1 MVSLQKL
8 WVGSAAR
15 DVTGLEARDT
25 SSTSVHA
32 WEPALVSIHSW
43 SNLRSRS
50 LRLAV
55 AREPASVQ
63 LPPEIGFLLVEG
75 VPYATLDRA
84 AALARKSGTDAAT
97 ALLNNGLIA
106 EEMFYRALARNLGT
120 PFLDGSIP
128 LAEGSRYP
136 EAIAKG
142 AAPIC
147 AHAGHLVVAAP
158 RGHAIARLIEASAA
172 MAVLP
177 AITTPSRLQQAVFA
191 HHARAIAEVASDGL
205 MRAHPTWSCRPGAQ
219 PIDLALAGLA
229 LLLCLLLARQPNG
242 IGLCLLAATQIAILA
257 MLCVRI
263 AALAVPAP
271 LDPEDPCR
279 LGDDALPVYTIFV
292 ALYREARVVPRLIH
306 SLSKLDYPAAK
317 LDIKFLLEA
326 DDTETAAA
334 FAAAPMPA
342 RFEVVVVPDG
352 LPRTKPRALNAALPL
367 ARGDL
372 LVVYDAEDVPDPGQL
387 RAAATLFA
395 KAPATTAAI
404 QGRLVIDNFADGW
417 LQRFF
422 AIEYTALFDV
432 LGPALARWRMP
443 TPLGGTTTHF
453 RTRVL
458 RELHGWDSWNVTEDA
473 DLGMRMAL
481 AGYQVGD
488 LPSATFEEAP
498 EKLKV
503 WIKQRTRWMK
513 GFLQTSFTHGRRPLA
528 TLRRLG
534 PVQGLFA
541 VTLLPGT
548 VASALCYPFLTLA
561 FLCDCAFGNLSLE
574 GGPLAA
580 MTEHGARLVFV
591 GGVVAMLVPGALG
604 CIRRGWWEL
613 LPWVLLLPLFFLL
626 VSFAAWLAVFE
637 LARHPHRW
645 NKTEHGLSRTSRSGA
660 LHLRRRPEAA
670 ISVAF
675 DHNRS
680 RASAA

>member
-1 MVSLQKL
+1 M
-8 WVGSAAR
+8 
-15 DVTGLEARDT
+15 
-25 SSTSVHA
+25 
-32 WEPALVSIHSW
+32 SIHSW
-43 SNLRSRS
+43 PKYPSRS
-50 LRLAV
+50 GFRA
-55 AREPASVQ
+55 AACKAASVQ
-63 LPPEIGFLLVEG
+63 LPPEIGFLLAQG
-75 VPYATLDRA
+75 VPYATLERA
-84 AALARKSGTDAAT
+84 AVLARKCGTDAAT
-97 ALLNNGLIA
+97 ALLNNGLIG
-106 EEMFYRALARNLGT
+106 EEAFYRALARTLGT
-120 PFLDGSIP
+120 AFLTGAIP
-128 LAEGSRYP
+128 LAEETRYP
-136 EAIAKG
+136 DAIAKG
-142 AAPIC
+142 AAPLG
-147 AHAGHLVVAAP
+147 AQSKDLVVAAP

-172 MAVLP
+172 MAAVP
-177 AITTPSRLQQAVFA
+177 AITTPTRLRQAVFA
-191 HHARAIAEVASDGL
+191 HHAGAIAEAASDGL
-205 MRAHPTWSCRPGAQ
+205 MRAHPAWSCRPGAQ
-219 PIDLALAGLA
+219 PCDLALAGLA
-229 LLLCLLLARQPNG
+229 LLLCLVLARQPNG

-263 AALAVPAP
+263 AALAVRAP
-271 LDPEDPCR
+271 LDPEDQRR
-279 LGDDALPVYTIFV
+279 LSDDALPVYTILV

-395 KAPATTAAI
+395 MAPANMAAI
-404 QGRLVIDNFADGW
+404 QGRLVVDNFADGW

-453 RTRVL
+453 RTHVL

-473 DLGMRMAL
+473 DLGMRLAL
-481 AGYQVGD
+481 AGYRVGD

-513 GFLQTSFTHGRRPLA
+513 GFLQTSFTHGRHPLA

-534 PVQGLFA
+534 PLQGLFA
-541 VTLLPGT
+541 ITLLPGT
-548 VASALCYPFLTLA
+548 VASALCYPFLTIA
-561 FLCDCAFGNLSLE
+561 FLCDCVLGNPSLE
-574 GGPLAA
+574 GVPLATL
-580 MTEHGARLVFV
+580 TEHGARMIFV

-626 VSFAAWLAVFE
+626 VSLAAWLAVFE

-670 ISVAF
+670 KSALPVPLP
-675 DHNRS
+675 S
-680 RASAA
+680 PSAAAPG